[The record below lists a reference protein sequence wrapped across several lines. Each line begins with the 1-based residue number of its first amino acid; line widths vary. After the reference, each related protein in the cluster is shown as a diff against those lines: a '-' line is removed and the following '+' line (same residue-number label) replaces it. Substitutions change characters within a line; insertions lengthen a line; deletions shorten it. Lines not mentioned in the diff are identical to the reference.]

1 MIAEFLTILDL
12 KLVPFEIGDLSSS
25 LFTFT
30 TKPITIS
37 FYWFNH
43 LKGEPMSKKKLINY
57 NDLKTI
63 IMLNCLKDSMLE
75 KLSGITSI
83 EEYRSGNYIFNEGEE
98 AKNLYALIEGKVR
111 LEIDT
116 KYSTRIFINDI
127 TQSMIF
133 GFSAFVETEKKN
145 YTTYA
150 KAITDVKLYK
160 WEATDLETLFNQDF
174 EMGFLFMK
182 VIAKIIKT
190 RPQIRNVEFLNIYE

>member
-1 MIAEFLTILDL
+1 
-12 KLVPFEIGDLSSS
+12 
-25 LFTFT
+25 
-30 TKPITIS
+30 
-37 FYWFNH
+37 
-43 LKGEPMSKKKLINY
+43 MSKEKMVNY
-57 NDLKTI
+57 NDLKSI
-63 IMLNCLKDSMLE
+63 FMLDYLKDSMLE

-83 EEYRSGNYIFNEGEE
+83 EEYRSGDYIFNEGED

-127 TQSMIF
+127 TQNMIF
-133 GFSAFVETEKKN
+133 GFSALVETEKKN
-145 YTTYA
+145 YTTFA

-174 EMGFLFMK
+174 EMGFMFMK

-190 RPQIRNVEFLNIYE
+190 RPQIRNVQFLDIYK

>member
-1 MIAEFLTILDL
+1 
-12 KLVPFEIGDLSSS
+12 
-25 LFTFT
+25 
-30 TKPITIS
+30 
-37 FYWFNH
+37 
-43 LKGEPMSKKKLINY
+43 MSKEKMVNY

-75 KLSGITSI
+75 KLSSITSI
-83 EEYRSGNYIFNEGEE
+83 EEYRSGYYIFNEGEE

-111 LEIDT
+111 LEIDAE
-116 KYSTRIFINDI
+116 YSRRIFINDI
-127 TQSMIF
+127 TPSMIF
-133 GFSAFVETEKKN
+133 GFSALVETENHN
-145 YTTYA
+145 YTAYA

-160 WEATDLETLFNQDF
+160 WAAIDLETLFNQDF